1 MNQLSREKISGKWDC
16 FIVSKSIMI
25 YVESCFSCRG
35 SVFNS
40 MNTIQKKKK
49 NIFQYESQWK
59 ISLSKKFKIGY
70 YKYARND

>member
-1 MNQLSREKISGKWDC
+1 MLKVALVVEEAY
-16 FIVSKSIMI
+16 SIQW
-25 YVESCFSCRG
+25 
-35 SVFNS
+35 
-40 MNTIQKKKK
+40 IQFKKKKK